1 MEEHQGKPLA
11 FTQCLRL
18 MESEESTLAF
28 LYVWDIL
35 VLDQQS
41 LWFQALSIYTVLKP
55 GKEAPS

>member
-1 MEEHQGKPLA
+1 
-11 FTQCLRL
+11 

-41 LWFQALSIYTVLKP
+41 LWFQALAIYTVLKP